1 MQGDHP
7 KPSCKNS
14 MVINFITITELLQT
28 QYLDLRTG
36 YTPRTGQILYSV
48 HPNAKTLNIYFPRA
62 YEITES

>member
-1 MQGDHP
+1 
-7 KPSCKNS
+7 
-14 MVINFITITELLQT
+14 MVINFIAITELLQT